1 MCFFPLTQVVPH
13 SESMFSS
20 NHFGANCRSKKT
32 QPILTMDSF
41 CLRWPP
47 TLYDGLGKSYIYA
60 YVWFFFQ
67 PLKSK
72 KGCFKERTLWVWLIS
87 PSSSFGFL
95 SQKPHHVETQTT
107 RIIAQTAFFGPRFNR
122 ETQVNNF
129 SLFRFFFPF
138 KIPKRFLRT
147 TVPPGG
153 GKRVHICWNR
163 QPPEASEILSGSA
176 QVSRKPST
184 ESLAS
189 WFRNWIGVGW
199 LRLVGWLVGWDCWGW
214 WVWLGF
220 LKEVKENIT
229 PKRWWFGSWNFG
241 GD

>member
-47 TLYDGLGKSYIYA
+47 TLYDGLGKSHIYA

-129 SLFRFFFPF
+129 SLFRFFFPSKYPSVF
-138 KIPKRFLRT
+138 YGPPFHRGRGNGST
-147 TVPPGG
+147 SAETVNPQ
-153 GKRVHICWNR
+153 KRVKSCQDLHKFH
-163 QPPEASEILSGSA
+163 GS
-176 QVSRKPST
+176 QVR
-184 ESLAS
+184 SL
-189 WFRNWIGVGW
+189 
-199 LRLVGWLVGWDCWGW
+199 
-214 WVWLGF
+214 
-220 LKEVKENIT
+220 
-229 PKRWWFGSWNFG
+229 
-241 GD
+241 